1 MTVSVRLLGVPAQ
14 PQADPVGSVSGLTLH
29 PRTTIEVS
37 MTQTVFKKIRI
48 AEKHNRRLAIVEV
61 AEHLLSREGLD
72 AVTIRKVASEAG
84 LSSGAMYMYFKN
96 KEELLLCMLVQNLKV
111 LRDDMAQ
118 CIDNHDPL
126 EAIKKMG
133 YHYRRYFSRFG
144 RHISILSFST
154 RGSRKYGD
162 LNPEMLD
169 ELEAALADL
178 LDLVQGLLSSPPMGG
193 SLKGIPPERAVPVLW
208 ALIQGLVQITSP
220 PSRDEQAVFDFDQ
233 LIDDATRIIAR

>member
-1 MTVSVRLLGVPAQ
+1 
-14 PQADPVGSVSGLTLH
+14 
-29 PRTTIEVS
+29 

-133 YHYRRYFSRFG
+133 YHYRRYF
-144 RHISILSFST
+144 
-154 RGSRKYGD
+154 RKYGD

>member
-1 MTVSVRLLGVPAQ
+1 
-14 PQADPVGSVSGLTLH
+14 
-29 PRTTIEVS
+29 
-37 MTQTVFKKIRI
+37 MTQTVFKKIRL
-48 AEKHNRRLAIVEV
+48 AEKQNRRLAIVEV
-61 AEHLLSREGLD
+61 AEELLAREGLD
-72 AVTIRKVASEAG
+72 AVTIRRVASDAG

-111 LRDDMAQ
+111 LREDMAE
-118 CIDNHDPL
+118 CIGNKDPL

-162 LNPEMLD
+162 LNPDMLD
-169 ELEAALADL
+169 ELEATLSDL
-178 LDLVQGLLSSPPMGG
+178 LTVVQGLLSSTPMNGG
-193 SLKGIPPERAVPVLW
+193 LKGIPPERAVPVLW
-208 ALIQGLVQITSP
+208 ALIQGLVQITAP
-220 PSRDEQAVFDFDQ
+220 PSRTDPPVFDFDQ